1 MLLVNASNVFS
12 SLSHEVFLHNIS
24 NTCPAISIF
33 VKNYYNFPPML
44 FIVRR
49 KESKLNEGTT
59 QSDPLSIV
67 IYSIG
72 GTPLINMLIDI
83 AVTFIESQVDDFSA
97 AGKLDNLRKWW
108 DILTIIDLKFGCS
121 QEPTKTW
128 FVINPYASQGTIN
141 IFSATKIK
149 IISEG
154 YRHLRGVI
162 GTEKFKYIYMEEK
175 VIEWINQI

>member
-1 MLLVNASNVFS
+1 
-12 SLSHEVFLHNIS
+12 
-24 NTCPAISIF
+24 
-33 VKNYYNFPPML
+33 ML

-59 QSDPLSIV
+59 QSDPLSIA

-121 QEPTKTW
+121 QEPTKT
-128 FVINPYASQGTIN
+128 
-141 IFSATKIK
+141 
-149 IISEG
+149 
-154 YRHLRGVI
+154 
-162 GTEKFKYIYMEEK
+162 
-175 VIEWINQI
+175 